1 MRSVKNRL
9 PIKLGLL
16 LVAFLFL
23 FTLQAEPL
31 KIKITSPKGS
41 LRANP
46 AKTAALVGVVRGGEI
61 YEVLEKTG
69 VWYKIV
75 SEQTDGRKVT
85 GYVHQSLLVELN
97 APTAAVAAAT
107 TQEKKRET
115 AKPKPATPV
124 TEAKAVTKQTA
135 PAKPAPVAKPA
146 PLAKKNKPSGS
157 KEERK
162 LFVRIAGGYASKS
175 TSVNA
180 NMPFTAYFE
189 ESSVA
194 SSYDVKGSGPLGEL
208 AVGYWFSKSLGAE
221 VAFSYVSGSNDASFT
236 AAIPHPLYFNKTRSA
251 SWKKD
256 LSYSEMELDLN
267 LLYRM
272 AINEKMNLVF
282 TLGGAYFP
290 SVSLENLSRLDWTDS
305 YPYTEVTVNPS
316 YDKQTGSGFGVNA
329 GASIDYALGKTM
341 FLTLGARYST
351 ASVTVDSEFFD
362 STVGIDLK
370 PGGIRGLV
378 GIKFLF

>member
-1 MRSVKNRL
+1 MRFVKNRL

-97 APTAAVAAAT
+97 APTTTMAAT
-107 TQEKKRET
+107 TQEK
-115 AKPKPATPV
+115 AKPKPPAPV
-124 TEAKAVTKQTA
+124 TEAKAVKKQTA
-135 PAKPAPVAKPA
+135 PAKPAPAAKPT
-146 PLAKKNKPSGS
+146 PLVKKNTPSGD
-157 KEERK
+157 KEEGK

-175 TSVNA
+175 TSVNT
-180 NMPFTAYFE
+180 NLPFTAYFE

-194 SSYDVKGSGPLGEL
+194 SSYDVKGSGPTGEL

-236 AAIPHPLYFNKTRSA
+236 AAVPHPLYFNKTRSA

-272 AINEKMNLVF
+272 AINEKMTLVF

-290 SVSLENLSRLDWTDS
+290 SVSLENLSSLDWTDS
-305 YPYTEVTVNPS
+305 YPYTEVTVTPS

-329 GASIDYALGKTM
+329 GASIDYALGKKM